1 MPVLKLTQSFINT
14 AVCTAGSKRTEYCD
28 QDAPG
33 LYYLMSVSTGPGQGT
48 YYSRWKDPTG
58 KTCHTKLGRATALDL
73 SQARAANKQ
82 LRAEISLGANPQ
94 AKANA
99 QKEVLTFSDFFE
111 THYLPHA
118 KCHKRSWQRDEELYR
133 LRLKDA
139 FGKKRLNQ
147 ITRHEIMKF
156 HSGLPDLGLAPAT
169 CDHHVKLLKH
179 ALNLAIDWEFLTSKN
194 PAARVP
200 QFNMPNALIDVPTD
214 DQVRKLLLTLETYP
228 NQKLAA
234 IIRILLASGARTNE
248 VLQAKWC
255 HIDRVNKLW
264 HVPAEISKSKKPRVI
279 QISEALMD
287 CINNLQT
294 EGKYDY
300 LFINEATGKPL
311 TTITKAFGRLRQE
324 IGFYLRLH
332 TCRHIYITWA
342 LEGGASLF
350 QVAQL
355 AGHANPITTQAYA
368 HLSKGV
374 LQEAA
379 NNTSVR
385 LKSLSVGFSE
395 AEVVA

>member
-1 MPVLKLTQSFINT
+1 MRVKLSQNYIDTTKCPEHLSRIELVDEN
-14 AVCTAGSKRTEYCD
+14 S
-28 QDAPG
+28 PG
-33 LYYLMSVSTGPGQGT
+33 LYYLMSTTTEPGHGT

-58 KTCHTKLGRATALDL
+58 KTCHTKLGKATDLDL

-179 ALNLAIDWEFLTSKN
+179 ALNLAIDWEFLNSKN

-200 QFNMPNALIDVPTD
+200 QFNMPNALIDIPSD
-214 DQVRKLLLTLETYP
+214 DQVRKLLLTLDTYP

-255 HIDRVNKLW
+255 HIDRVNRLW

-287 CINNLQT
+287 CINSLQT

-300 LFINEATGKPL
+300 LFINETTGKPL
-311 TTITKAFGRLRQE
+311 TTITKAFGRLRKE
-324 IGFYLRLH
+324 LGFYLRLH
-332 TCRHIYITWA
+332 TCRHMYITWA

-368 HLSKGV
+368 HLSRSV
-374 LQEAA
+374 LQGAA

-385 LKSLSVGFSE
+385 LKSLSVGLGK